1 MTGLSSNR
9 CKFDE
14 AMLLKMG
21 ETNPYTNEVVIY
33 DARSKIN
40 AMANK
45 VKKGGYENTK
55 KSYTNCTIK
64 FCNIDNI
71 HKVRQSYKKT
81 VLVCNGQIDQKSF
94 WSKIESLNWII
105 YVWKILQ
112 AAQSMAHTLKEEK
125 KSAFVHCS
133 DGWDRTA

>member
-1 MTGLSSNR
+1 MSDKEIIECAAFRTKNRLPALSYYYEGKGSLWRGSQNMTGLSSNR
-9 CKFDE
+9 SRYDE
-14 AMLLKMG
+14 TMLLKIG
-21 ETNPYTNEVVIY
+21 QTNPNTDEVVIY

-55 KSYTNCTIK
+55 KSYTNCSIQ

-81 VLVCNGQIDQKSF
+81 MLICNNPGD
-94 WSKIESLNWII
+94 
-105 YVWKILQ
+105 
-112 AAQSMAHTLKEEK
+112 
-125 KSAFVHCS
+125 
-133 DGWDRTA
+133 